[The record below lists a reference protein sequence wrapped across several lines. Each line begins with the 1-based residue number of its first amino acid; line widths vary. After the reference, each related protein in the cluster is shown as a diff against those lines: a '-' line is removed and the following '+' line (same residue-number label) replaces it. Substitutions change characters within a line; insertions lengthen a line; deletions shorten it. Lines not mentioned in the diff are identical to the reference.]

1 MARSAPTDRTPPG
14 AATAPGAGLV
24 VEITDPPR
32 GLDVALELAPGRT
45 LALLGPNGAGKST
58 VLRTIAGLH
67 APARARVVVGDTVL
81 SDVGTGGRAFWSP
94 PRQRAVGLLDQQP
107 DLFGHLTVRG
117 NVMFGPRAAGAS
129 RHEARTFADH
139 LLDAVGARDLARRR
153 ARALSGGQAQ
163 RVALARALAASP
175 RVLLLDEPFAA
186 VDAPSARELREV
198 LRRVLDGVTAV
209 VVTHDVA
216 DVRAL
221 ADDVVVLDGGRVV
234 EQGPAAELLAAPR
247 SAFLKDLL
255 EHDDEAD
262 DLGPTPPS
270 PAVGV
275 ISGPDR
281 PGSGGS
287 AAPEITPTAGRRSV
301 AEHAAA
307 VESLVAPALA
317 AGRLAGGEAATVRV
331 ADLLAR
337 AAADAALPPRVLA
350 RDARA
355 AVALPGFDNSQM
367 DGYAVRAA
375 DLAGA
380 TPDAPAALPV
390 AAPVP
395 AGTEPPPL
403 APGTAA
409 PVMTGAPI
417 PAGADAVVRVEDASP
432 SSFAE
437 LSGAGD
443 PGGSRDPDNSTVRF
457 SVPVAPGTYV
467 RRAGSDVA
475 AGEVVVGAGTP
486 LGPAQLGALAA
497 AGVEEVAVAP
507 PPHVLLVSTGS
518 ELVPA
523 GAPLG
528 PAQVHDANG
537 ATLAAA
543 LAQAGAR
550 VTTRVVPDS
559 PDALRAVLADAPAD
573 VALVVTTGGVSAGA
587 YEVVRQTFDDAW
599 FGHVAVQPG
608 GPQGLGTV
616 TLPPPELSGP
626 GPGIPGREPDNSG
639 AEGRTVPLVAFPG
652 NPVSAYVS
660 FELFLRPVLARATG
674 AVPAARPRGRAR
686 LAEPLDSPP
695 ALHQVRRGM
704 LDDAGR
710 VRLVGGPGSHLVSHL
725 AAATL
730 LVHVPPGVARLER
743 GDDVDYWE
751 IR

>member
-1 MARSAPTDRTPPG
+1 MPDDAPYAGRMATQDG
-14 AATAPGAGLV
+14 AATGGARLEV
-24 VEITDPPR
+24 TLTDPPR
-32 GLDVALELAPGRT
+32 GLDVSIEVRPGRT
-45 LALLGPNGAGKST
+45 LALLGSNGAGKST
-58 VLRTIAGLH
+58 VLRTVAGLH
-67 APARARVVVGDTVL
+67 APGRARVVVGDTVL
-81 SDVGTGGRAFWSP
+81 SDVGNGGRASWSP
-94 PRQRAVGLLDQQP
+94 PRKRAVGLLDQQP

-129 RHEARTFADH
+129 RRAARTFADH

-175 RVLLLDEPFAA
+175 RVLLLDEPLAA

-221 ADDVVVLDGGRVV
+221 ADDVVVLEGGRVV
-234 EQGPAAELLAAPR
+234 EHGPADELLAAPR

-255 EHDDEAD
+255 EHDDGAD
-262 DLGPTPPS
+262 DLGPAPH
-270 PAVGV
+270 PAPR
-275 ISGPDR
+275 SAPHSAPR
-281 PGSGGS
+281 S
-287 AAPEITPTAGRRSV
+287 AASQDGRRPV
-301 AEHAAA
+301 ARHAEA
-307 VESLVAPALA
+307 VEVLVAPALA
-317 AGRLAGGEAATVRV
+317 GGAPQAVRV
-331 ADLLAR
+331 AELLAR
-337 AAADAALPPRVLA
+337 AAGEAALPARVLA

-380 TPDAPAALPV
+380 TPDAPVALPV

-395 AGTEPPPL
+395 AGTSPPPL
-403 APGTAA
+403 RAGTAA
-409 PVMTGAPI
+409 PVMTGAPL
-417 PAGADAVVRVEDASP
+417 PEGADAVVRVEDADPPSFSP
-432 SSFAE
+432 T
-437 LSGAGD
+437 D
-443 PGGSRDPDNSTVRF
+443 VVRF
-457 SVPVAPGTYV
+457 TAPVASGTYV

-475 AGEVVVGAGTP
+475 PGGVVVPAGTP
-486 LGPAQLGALAA
+486 LGSPQLGALVA
-497 AGVEEVAVAP
+497 AGVPEVAVAP
-507 PPHVLLVSTGS
+507 VPHVLLVSTGS

-523 GAPLG
+523 SEPLG
-528 PAQVHDANG
+528 AAQVHDANG

-550 VTTRVVPDS
+550 VTPRVVPDA
-559 PDALRAVLADAPAD
+559 PDALRAVLADAPPD

-587 YEVVRQTFDDAW
+587 YEVVRQTFEEAW

-616 TLPPPELSGP
+616 SLGP
-626 GPGIPGREPDNSG
+626 R
-639 AEGRTVPLVAFPG
+639 RVPLVAFPG

-674 AVPAARPRGRAR
+674 AVPARRPTGRAR

-695 ALHQVRRGM
+695 ALHQVRRGV

-725 AAATL
+725 AAAGL

>member
-1 MARSAPTDRTPPG
+1 MVARQGKREGRTGG
-14 AATAPGAGLV
+14 AALEVTV
-24 VEITDPPR
+24 VDPPR
-32 GLDVALELAPGRT
+32 GLDVALTVAAGRT

-58 VLRTIAGLH
+58 VLRTVAGLH

-81 SDVGTGGRAFWSP
+81 SDVGAGGRAFWSP
-94 PRQRAVGLLDQQP
+94 PRHRAVGLLDQQP

-129 RHEARTFADH
+129 RHAARTFADH

-175 RVLLLDEPFAA
+175 RVLLLDEPLAA
-186 VDAPSARELREV
+186 VDAPSARELRDV

-221 ADDVVVLDGGRVV
+221 ADDVAVLEDGRVV
-234 EQGPAAELLAAPR
+234 EHGPAGELLAAPR

-255 EHDDEAD
+255 EHDDGAD
-262 DLGPTPPS
+262 DLGPLAPS
-270 PAVGV
+270 AVGM
-275 ISGPDR
+275 ISGPGR
-281 PGSGGS
+281 PGPSGHNG
-287 AAPEITPTAGRRSV
+287 PEIMPTAGRRSV

-307 VESLVAPALA
+307 VEALVGPALA
-317 AGRLAGGEAATVRV
+317 ARGHETVPV

-337 AAADAALPPRVLA
+337 AADAAALPARVLA
-350 RDARA
+350 SDARA

-380 TPDAPAALPV
+380 TAQEPVELPV
-390 AAPVP
+390 AAAVP
-395 AGTEPPPL
+395 AGAESPPL
-403 APGTAA
+403 EPGTAA

-417 PAGADAVVRVEDASP
+417 PAGADAVVRVEDADPPYFSRD
-432 SSFAE
+432 
-437 LSGAGD
+437 LSGVGD
-443 PGGSRDPDNSTVRF
+443 PSRARGSVAEKGEKVRF
-457 SVPVAPGTYV
+457 AAPVAPGTYL

-475 AGEVVVGAGTP
+475 RGEVVVAAGTA
-486 LGPAQLGALAA
+486 LGPPQLGGLVA
-497 AGVEEVAVAP
+497 AGVEEVEVLSA
-507 PPHVLLVSTGS
+507 PHVLLVSTGS
-518 ELVPA
+518 ELVPP
-523 GAPLG
+523 GEPLG

-543 LAQAGAR
+543 LAQAGVR
-550 VTTRVVPDS
+550 VTTRVVPDA
-559 PDALRAVLADAPAD
+559 PDALRAALAGAPAD

-616 TLPPPELSGP
+616 TLPRLSGVGDP
-626 GPGIPGREPDNSG
+626 SGSPVPDNSPNSS
-639 AEGRTVPLVAFPG
+639 VPLVAFPG

-674 AVPAARPRGRAR
+674 AVPAVRPRGRAP

-695 ALHQVRRGM
+695 ALHQVRRGV
-704 LDDAGR
+704 LDGGGR
-710 VRLVGGPGSHLVSHL
+710 VRLVGGPGSHLLGHL
-725 AAATL
+725 AAATV